1 MNHKKILVDSIYL
14 NSEGGKSIL
23 TQFIHYLIENNVH
36 ENYYFLIDK
45 RAKKKDIVLDKIN
58 LEFIE
63 PSENKRKIFYL
74 NNKAKFK
81 SILCFSNV
89 PPPIKLTQNVFIYFH
104 NTLLLNPINTYRP

>member
-63 PSENKRKIFYL
+63 PSENKRKTF
-74 NNKAKFK
+74 
-81 SILCFSNV
+81 
-89 PPPIKLTQNVFIYFH
+89 
-104 NTLLLNPINTYRP
+104 